1 MALTDLTD
9 VEILQGSLS
18 LLYVIICIIVGLKI
32 TFKYFEYKRKELLT
46 LGITLILYGSPYYAS
61 GFSFVNYVLFD
72 FPFDARLYLFLNL
85 VFLPFG
91 LITWFYSYFHLVS
104 PRLKKKFLIPFSPIL
119 ILLDIFII
127 ILLIFDPAII
137 GTMAGTFDGN
147 YTIFTLSF
155 LIFLLGLVITI
166 SIMYF
171 LHCQRSED
179 FEIKWR
185 GRFLLIGMIT
195 FSLGII
201 LDITPTNPIMIVL
214 ARLLLIMFAIE
225 WYIGWLMPK
234 SIAKRLIK
242 GDIYVKG
249 ESKEKKAEFD
259 EFMQLLKTKPESI
272 SEEEVI
278 FHREKKI
285 CLVCKG
291 KVGGFNTFICT
302 HCDALYCQKCAS
314 LLSDLENQCWVCD
327 TPFDESKPT
336 NSFSKEKEEKDY
348 KKNQHKNFR
357 EI

>member
-1 MALTDLTD
+1 MAITDLTE
-9 VEILQGSLS
+9 VEILQGSFS
-18 LLYVIICIIVGLKI
+18 LLYVIICITVGLKI

-91 LITWFYSYFHLVS
+91 LLTWIYSYFHLVS
-104 PRLKKKFLIPFSPIL
+104 PRLKKKFLIPASPIFVLIDFFIIYLL
-119 ILLDIFII
+119 IL
-127 ILLIFDPAII
+127 DPAII

-147 YTIFTLSF
+147 YTIFTLSY
-155 LIFLLGLVITI
+155 LIFLLGSVFII

-171 LHCQRSED
+171 VHCQRSED

-185 GRFLLIGMIT
+185 GRFLLIGMFT
-195 FSLGII
+195 FSVGII

-214 ARLLLIMFAIE
+214 ARLMLIMFSIE

-234 SIAKRLIK
+234 NIAKRLIK
-242 GDIYVKG
+242 NDLKSKD
-249 ESKEKKAEFD
+249 ESKEKMAEFD

-302 HCDALYCQKCAS
+302 KCDALYCQNCATH
-314 LLSDLENQCWVCD
+314 LSDLENQCWVCD
-327 TPFDESKPT
+327 TPLDKSKP
-336 NSFSKEKEEKDY
+336 SRPYPKEKEEISI
-348 KKNQHKNFR
+348 KK
-357 EI
+357 